1 VKIGHVARRL
11 ARITPLYHQIF
22 AKLRAEIA
30 EGVYQKD
37 DALPGEHD
45 LAARFE
51 VSRITV
57 RRALEELAAHG
68 LIVREHGSG
77 TFVSGRSA
85 SPPLRTSIDDFLR
98 YNVAITED
106 SKPHLLSYALIDA
119 GPYVAGKL
127 QLEPGEPV
135 YQLRLVR
142 KRRGPTI
149 YSIGYY
155 PRSIGDR
162 IDPSIV
168 GKEPTLVWLKRMRIA
183 VSKGDVT
190 ITAVAADADQ
200 ATVLDV
206 AAGAPL
212 LVTDRVLFDRAQKP
226 LELARMVIRP
236 DCHEFAWEFAATP
249 AQRTNARK

>member
-1 VKIGHVARRL
+1 MGK
-11 ARITPLYHQIF
+11 ITPLYHQVF
-22 AKLRAEIA
+22 AKLRDQIA
-30 EGVYQKD
+30 EGVYQKG
-37 DALPGEHD
+37 DALPGEYD
-45 LAARFE
+45 LAAHFK

-68 LIVREHGSG
+68 SIVREHGSG
-77 TFVSGRSA
+77 TFVSGRAA

-106 SKPHLLSYALIDA
+106 SKAHLLSYALVSA
-119 GPYVAGKL
+119 TPYVAAKL
-127 QLEPGEPV
+127 HVAAGATI

-142 KRRGPTI
+142 RRRGPTI

-162 IDPSIV
+162 LDPKIV
-168 GKEPTLVWLKRMRIA
+168 GTEPSLLWLKRMRIG
-183 VSKGDVT
+183 VTKGDVT
-190 ITAVAADADQ
+190 MTAVAADSDQ
-200 ATVLDV
+200 AAVLDV

-212 LVTDRVLFDRAQKP
+212 LVTDRVLYDTANVP

-236 DCHEFAWEFAATP
+236 DCHELSWEFAAEAATQP
-249 AQRTNARK
+249 KRRA